1 MRPGTASN
9 STPERPPADAIASPS
24 MRIGVPRETAAGE
37 RRVAVV
43 PELVGKLVPAGF
55 EVLVQ
60 RGAGAAASFPDAA
73 YEQAGAR
80 LVDDP
85 WSDADAVVKGQKP
98 PAEEGAGVRGGPVV
112 IRVPQPPT
120 HAAGNERPGQP
131 GGGALANG

>member
-80 LVDDP
+80 VGDDP
-85 WSDADAVVKGQKP
+85 VSGPGTIVQVQK
-98 PAEEGAGVRGGPVV
+98 ATAEGAARGRGRPVRV
-112 IRVPQPPT
+112 
-120 HAAGNERPGQP
+120 
-131 GGGALANG
+131 